1 MKKKALHD
9 QFITKCKSNLNKMG
23 RNPMD
28 WWLLTLEQVGGVH
41 TSRMTKFQLNFGKKR
56 SQQWRRVGVAV
67 GLEKKGGVRKKGLGF
82 YIVQAYHHRFVT
94 PTGGDGPH
102 HRWLV
107 AETGSD
113 GW

>member
-41 TSRMTKFQLNFGKKR
+41 TSRMGKFRENFGKKKP
-56 SQQWRRVGVAV
+56 QQWRRGSVPV
-67 GLEKKGGVRKKGLGF
+67 GLGKKGCGRKKGLGF
-82 YIVQAYHHRFVT
+82 CTVQA
-94 PTGGDGPH
+94 H

-107 AETGSD
+107 VRTVGD
-113 GW
+113 GQ